1 MNEEDLA
8 MIMHVLVISQ
18 TSSEIQIVS
27 NAIAANE
34 VDLFDLHLD
43 RGPRAYLIKRLTMR
57 LENGI
62 EKIAKEASKRKSSDD
77 GTFIGY
83 IIEKVNAWIEFY
95 MASTVATSLL
105 L

>member
-18 TSSEIQIVS
+18 TSWEIQIVS

-43 RGPRAYLIKRLTMR
+43 RGPWAYLITRLTML

-62 EKIAKEASKRKSSDD
+62 EKSQRKLQSESHL
-77 GTFIGY
+77 I
-83 IIEKVNAWIEFY
+83 
-95 MASTVATSLL
+95 MARL
-105 L
+105 